1 MIIYMYTRFCLN
13 GNVVLFKD
21 TTPTTLPSNQD
32 KMAPVLRGIMAPV
45 IRGISGALLA
55 DLSKSFDCLLHD
67 LLIAKLAAYG
77 LGYNSLVFIQSYL

>member
-1 MIIYMYTRFCLN
+1 
-13 GNVVLFKD
+13 
-21 TTPTTLPSNQD
+21 
-32 KMAPVLRGIMAPV
+32 MAPV

-77 LGYNSLVFIQSYL
+77 LGYNSERQRRTKVNHAYSTYSDILYGVPQGSIQDPLLFSI